1 MSLVDRARKRVKMQP
16 APAEGGSVQT
26 NLQRLVGVGDAYH
39 DLDAETGLRALWRL
53 ALPDDAVSW
62 LEALPVGS
70 VGLNKA
76 ASAFADVWWIYT
88 KTFLYDVASSV
99 MGAGVGKTT
108 AAPTALRFSA
118 LVELAAHK
126 MARSAKMRGRFQ
138 ALLFQVV
145 VSDRH
150 DQSTSYILG
159 DPSEPFSH
167 YVSRSKIGALF
178 SLRALVSL
186 EKDYVPAARAVGLFR
201 KSSGKNPV
209 AHQRAADGLQLEIPL
224 RKRLFVYHCAQCA
237 GRKGRAQFHCP
248 RCGGRM
254 KEGDPKELVRVWG
267 SQRAHVPK
275 PDAWTVLADVEAK
288 PAWAPSKKKNKL
300 MSALA
305 LKVGDVIPVHGP
317 SGREDWRVT
326 ALGVRPCVQKITAF
340 AAWKGFKREF
350 EYDKTETVLTLS
362 QNVCVGKTKRKGV
375 VRMLKEHPELLHEAT
390 LSVHLD
396 KHLKH
401 RAAFASAVEW
411 ATDPVYVRTKEDGG
425 VLDESEL
432 KRYLVWRCAVGMVL
446 AVEPE
451 LEQRLSETRFC
462 RLTSSGKAT
471 RAWA

>member
-1 MSLVDRARKRVKMQP
+1 MSVVDRARKRVKMEH
-16 APAEGGSVQT
+16 ASVQT

-62 LEALPVGS
+62 LRETFPCGETAAS
-70 VGLNKA
+70 KGLDKA
-76 ASAFADVWWIYT
+76 ASAFADVWWVYT

-99 MGAGVGKTT
+99 MGKGVGKTT

-178 SLRALVSL
+178 SLRALLPL
-186 EKDYVPAARAVGLFR
+186 ENEYVPAARAVSLFR

-237 GRKGRAQFHCP
+237 GRKGRAQFGCS

-254 KEGDPKELVRVWG
+254 KEGDSKELVRVWG
-267 SQRAHVPK
+267 PQRAHVPK

-288 PAWAPSKKKNKL
+288 PAWAQSKKKNEAIHA
-300 MSALA
+300 SA

-317 SGREDWRVT
+317 SGREDWRVN
-326 ALGVRPCVQKITAF
+326 ALGVRPCVGKITAF
-340 AAWKGFKREF
+340 AEWRGFKHEF
-350 EYDKTETVLTLS
+350 EYDKTETVLTLC
-362 QNVCVGKTKRKGV
+362 QNRVGKTKRRGV

-396 KHLKH
+396 KHLKR
-401 RAAFASAVEW
+401 RAASAAAVQWTTES
-411 ATDPVYVRTKEDGG
+411 VYVRTGEDGG

-432 KRYLVWRCAVGMVL
+432 KRYLIWRCAVGMVL

-451 LEQRLSETRFC
+451 LEQRLVETRFC

-471 RAWA
+471 RAWT

>member
-1 MSLVDRARKRVKMQP
+1 MYVDRSRKRAKTEP
-16 APAEGGSVQT
+16 ASAVGAPVQT
-26 NLQRLVGVGDAYH
+26 NLQRLVTVGDSYH
-39 DLDAETGLRALWRL
+39 DLDAESGLRALWTL
-53 ALPDDAVSW
+53 ALPGDAVSW
-62 LEALPVGS
+62 LEAIPAGS

-76 ASAFADVWWIYT
+76 ASAFADVWWVYA
-88 KTFLYDVASSV
+88 KTFLYDVASSG
-99 MGAGVGKTT
+99 MGAGFGKMT

-126 MARSAKMRGRFQ
+126 MARSAKMRGRFL

-178 SLRALVSL
+178 SLRALIPL
-186 EKDYVPAARAVGLFR
+186 EKEYVPAARAVSLFR

-209 AHQRAADGLQLEIPL
+209 AHQRASDDLQLEIPL

-237 GRKGRAQFHCP
+237 GRKGRAQFGCP
-248 RCGGRM
+248 KCGGRM

-267 SQRAHVPK
+267 AQRAHVPK
-275 PDAWTVLADVEAK
+275 PDVWTVLADVDAK
-288 PAWAPSKKKNKL
+288 PAWTPLKRKNKTTSA
-300 MSALA
+300 SALNM
-305 LKVGDVIPVHGP
+305 GDVILVHGP
-317 SGREDWRVT
+317 SGRESWKVT
-326 ALGVRPCVQKITAF
+326 AIGVRPCAQKITVF

-350 EYDKTETVLTLS
+350 EYDKIETVLTLT
-362 QNVCVGKTKRKGV
+362 QNRVGEKKQKGV

-401 RAAFASAVEW
+401 RAASTATVQW
-411 ATDPVYVRTKEDGG
+411 ATEPVYVRTGEDGDI
-425 VLDESEL
+425 LDESEL
-432 KRYLVWRCAVGMVL
+432 KRYLIWRCAVGLVL
-446 AVEPE
+446 AAEPE
-451 LEQRLSETRFC
+451 LEQRLAETRFC

-471 RAWA
+471 RAWT